1 MDRAFTSLD
10 KGVFWVENEVILD
23 GRDKKPADMRAM
35 LSRNSIGLS
44 AINVQYPTNRAT
56 HR

>member
-23 GRDKKPADMRAM
+23 GRDKKACRHARDA
-35 LSRNSIGLS
+35 
-44 AINVQYPTNRAT
+44 QQKFNRFI
-56 HR
+56 RD